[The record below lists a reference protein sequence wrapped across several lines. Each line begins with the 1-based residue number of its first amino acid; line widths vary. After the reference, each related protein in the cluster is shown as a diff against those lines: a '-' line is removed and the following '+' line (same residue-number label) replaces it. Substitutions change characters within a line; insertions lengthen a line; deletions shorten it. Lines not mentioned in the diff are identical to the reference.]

1 MNLEMK
7 KMKLEEMMFTPIYD
21 DKMLNVMED
30 FNMEI
35 PQLDE
40 EYEREEVVYTDS
52 KDDSIGFEFRE
63 INGYSTNGEPCLT
76 HISIRKSY
84 QGDLPYNISF
94 NNSFDEC
101 CQKIGRTNDYNS
113 TRSMFNENKYWIIGE
128 NNGIEILMTIRFT
141 KKFESIKSVLLNNF
155 DVEDVGIEIL
165 ENKK

>member
-1 MNLEMK
+1 
-7 KMKLEEMMFTPIYD
+7 MKLEEMMFTPIYD
-21 DKMLNVMED
+21 DKMLNVMEN

-40 EYEREEVVYTDS
+40 EYEREEVVDTDS

-63 INGYSTNGEPCLT
+63 INGYSTNEEPCLT

-84 QGDLPYNISF
+84 QGELPYNISF
-94 NNSFDEC
+94 NNSFDNSFDEC

-141 KKFESIKSVLLNNF
+141 KEFRSIKSILLNKFTKEN
-155 DVEDVGIEIL
+155 VGVTIIE
-165 ENKK
+165 ND